1 MFCYGHPEGAKE
13 GSGWV
18 IPKPDEFLTPIGLSI
33 VRPSKNLVLLH
44 PFQNVMLIINA
55 HTSGAQVKFS

>member
-33 VRPSKNLVLLH
+33 TTP
-44 PFQNVMLIINA
+44 IIII
-55 HTSGAQVKFS
+55 FIFIL

>member
-1 MFCYGHPEGAKE
+1 MDKSGVIPLSYGHPEGAKE

-33 VRPSKNLVLLH
+33 TTPIAILK
-44 PFQNVMLIINA
+44 
-55 HTSGAQVKFS
+55 